1 MIGGKENKDESNKL
15 SKSFSYLGNIKS
27 KLILKIVFSYIK
39 DETFIYKIFKYS
51 KEFQKKLNL
60 NYAEFSLFKS
70 IEKEN
75 ISYYTLITDDSF
87 DNSSKNYLNGLLSKL
102 NIKESDFKKYLLYYY
117 RKELNS
123 LNNNYND
130 IDSYKSYKN
139 NISIFSPF
147 FDFLINNGKDFFG
160 KLFKISIRTEN
171 IIKYNLQS
179 YYKLAFNKLDKANI
193 NYSSLSYIFEKNEEI
208 KYLNVLDINFL
219 NIKTLSIIKYN
230 TMHGINLVNLKID
243 FDENLLNNLL
253 YLNFIFY
260 ESINPDAIG
269 KLNDFK
275 RLIQLTI
282 DVGFKSEFLFKLD
295 TLKYLNIDCYNVS
308 FDKNI
313 FNSLQELYIK
323 NSKSSSKNLIE
334 FPELIECRIDDKE
347 FHKFINF
354 KSLKK
359 LKSLEAYPYCF
370 QLLENSPL
378 ISYDMINDYKAK
390 IDKNILEK
398 LLSSETIEK
407 ANLFL
412 DDFFDKDMLDI
423 KIKNK
428 SIKAL
433 GVFTKKE
440 IHFH

>member
-27 KLILKIVFSYIK
+27 KLILKIIFSYIK

-60 NYAEFSLFKS
+60 NYAEFSLFKL

-75 ISYYTLITDDSF
+75 ISYYKLISDDSF
-87 DNSSKNYLNGLLSKL
+87 DNSSKNYLNKLLSKL
-102 NIKESDFKKYLLYYY
+102 NVKESDFKIYLLYYY

-123 LNNNYND
+123 MNKNYDD
-130 IDSYKSYKN
+130 IYSYKN

-147 FDFLINNGKDFFG
+147 FDFLIENGIDFFG
-160 KLFKISIRTEN
+160 KLFEISIRTEN

-179 YYKLAFNKLDKANI
+179 NYKSAFNKLNKANI
-193 NYSSLSYIFEKNEEI
+193 HYPALSYTFEKNEEI
-208 KYLNVLDINFL
+208 KYLNDLNINFS

-253 YLNFIFY
+253 YLNFTCY
-260 ESINPDAIG
+260 EHITPDAIE

-295 TLKYLNIDCYNVS
+295 TLEYLNIDCYNVS

-313 FNSLQELYIK
+313 FKNLQQLYIK
-323 NSKSSSKNLIE
+323 NSKLFSQNLIE

-347 FHKFINF
+347 FHNFINF

-359 LKSLEAYPYCF
+359 
-370 QLLENSPL
+370 
-378 ISYDMINDYKAK
+378 
-390 IDKNILEK
+390 
-398 LLSSETIEK
+398 
-407 ANLFL
+407 
-412 DDFFDKDMLDI
+412 
-423 KIKNK
+423 
-428 SIKAL
+428 
-433 GVFTKKE
+433 
-440 IHFH
+440 